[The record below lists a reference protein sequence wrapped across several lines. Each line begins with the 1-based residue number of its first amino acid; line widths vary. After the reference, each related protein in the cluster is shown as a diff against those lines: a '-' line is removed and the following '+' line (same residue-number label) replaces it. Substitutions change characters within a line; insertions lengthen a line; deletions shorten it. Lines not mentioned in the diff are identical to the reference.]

1 MRRWG
6 DKKGSAN
13 TLVLPH
19 GSGAISEACVFVVR
33 IAGSHWNLPQGCVPP
48 LLRHLVVIVL
58 FACVR
63 YLVVLPF
70 HAYLNKNSD
79 INGVL
84 ICF

>member
-70 HAYLNKNSD
+70 LVYLKRNSD
-79 INGVL
+79 IIFL
-84 ICF
+84 ILCN